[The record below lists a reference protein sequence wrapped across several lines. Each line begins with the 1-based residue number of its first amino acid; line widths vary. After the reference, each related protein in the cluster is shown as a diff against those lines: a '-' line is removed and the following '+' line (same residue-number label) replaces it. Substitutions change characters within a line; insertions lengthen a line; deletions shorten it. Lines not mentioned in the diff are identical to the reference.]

1 MGIKDLVPLGVYSNM
16 TRKCFGLGCLLP
28 YFGSILNKGPDL
40 WTTNMC
46 GNTKGEV
53 YASFIL

>member
-1 MGIKDLVPLGVYSNM
+1 MGIKDLMPLGVYSNM
-16 TRKCFGLGCLLP
+16 RRKCFSLGWLLA
-28 YFGSILNKGPDL
+28 YFGGPPNKGPDL

-46 GNTKGEV
+46 GNTKGEA